1 MSTQPIHT
9 DEQTT
14 DPQVLARLK
23 QALAEIDRNM
33 LRERLIRA
41 SRPSSRISR

>member
-1 MSTQPIHT
+1 MSTQPTT

-23 QALAEIDRNM
+23 QALADVDRAIF
-33 LRERLIRA
+33 RGALIRA
-41 SRPSSRISR
+41 SRPSPRISR